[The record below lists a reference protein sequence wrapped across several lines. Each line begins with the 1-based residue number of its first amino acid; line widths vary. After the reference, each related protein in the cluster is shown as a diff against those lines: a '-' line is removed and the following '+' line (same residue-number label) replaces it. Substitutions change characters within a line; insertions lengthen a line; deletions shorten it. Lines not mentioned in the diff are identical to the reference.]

1 MKYSHIPGTDIKIS
15 QLAVGGMSFGI
26 PAVKTYRWILDEDQT
41 DQMVQH
47 ALDLGI
53 NFFDTANVYS
63 YGTREEYLGR
73 ALKDVARDQVVLASK
88 VYFNHPLSSS

>member
-1 MKYSHIPGTDIKIS
+1 MEYATIGNTDIQVSK
-15 QLAVGGMSFGI
+15 LCLGCMSFGDGSTHSW
-26 PAVKTYRWILDEDQT
+26 ALDEQASERIIH
-41 DQMVQH
+41 H
-47 ALDLGI
+47 ALDVGI

-63 YGTREEYLGR
+63 YGTSEEYLGR

>member
-1 MKYSHIPGTDIKIS
+1 MNKRASDRIIH
-15 QLAVGGMSFGI
+15 
-26 PAVKTYRWILDEDQT
+26 
-41 DQMVQH
+41 H
-47 ALDLGI
+47 ALDVGI

-63 YGTREEYLGR
+63 YGTSEEYLGW

>member
-1 MKYSHIPGTDIKIS
+1 MEYATIGNTDIHVSKLCLGCMI
-15 QLAVGGMSFGI
+15 FGDGSTHSW
-26 PAVKTYRWILDEDQT
+26 ALDEQASDRIIH
-41 DQMVQH
+41 H
-47 ALDLGI
+47 ALDVGI

-63 YGTREEYLGR
+63 YGTSEEYLGR

>member
-1 MKYSHIPGTDIKIS
+1 
-15 QLAVGGMSFGI
+15 MSFGDGSTHSW
-26 PAVKTYRWILDEDQT
+26 ALDEQASDRIIH
-41 DQMVQH
+41 H
-47 ALDLGI
+47 ALDVGI

-63 YGTREEYLGR
+63 YGTSEEYLGR